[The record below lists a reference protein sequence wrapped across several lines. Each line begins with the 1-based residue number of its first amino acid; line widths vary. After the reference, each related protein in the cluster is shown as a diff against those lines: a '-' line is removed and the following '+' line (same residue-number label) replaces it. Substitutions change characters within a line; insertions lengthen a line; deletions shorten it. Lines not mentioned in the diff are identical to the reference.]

1 MDRGKSLFVIANA
14 VVLIALAWL
23 LFSQVDASA
32 TMAALSGARFELIL
46 LGILCYL
53 GVIIVTAARYK
64 VLSDKLGFRI
74 SLWQFAKAH
83 LSSLILS
90 DVTPGRVGYAYF
102 TVILK
107 KHGVRPSQSARILG
121 VGLAFDFLFRALSLA
136 FLALVAA
143 PLVFGQNVAIAF
155 IISAAT
161 LFAVLALS
169 IRNALAFKALKLIP
183 VFGERLSQAYDAVH
197 SKGLGAR
204 TLLWSLV
211 LSGIGTLLRGLGWLF
226 VFNSLLP
233 IGFPADT
240 VILFSAVMAVVTG
253 LTFIPLSIAGLG
265 VQEGVGTAVFSGL
278 LFAAAPAC
286 AAAMLLCR
294 AMEILVDCTGLL
306 WLGLGRK

>member
-14 VVLIALAWL
+14 IVLVGLAWL
-23 LFSQVDASA
+23 LFSQVDLSA
-32 TMAALSGARFELIL
+32 IIAALAGANYWFIV
-46 LGILCYL
+46 LGIACYA

-64 VLSDKLGFRI
+64 ALSDKLGFRV
-74 SLWQFAKAH
+74 SLWQFVKAH

-102 TVILK
+102 AVILGK
-107 KHGVRPSQSARILG
+107 AGVRASQSARILG

-155 IISAAT
+155 AISAAT
-161 LFAVLALS
+161 LLAVIALS
-169 IRNALAFKALKLIP
+169 IRNSLAFKALKLVP
-183 VFGERLSQAYDAVH
+183 AFGEKLAQAYDAVH
-197 SKGLGAR
+197 SKGLGAG
-204 TLLWSLV
+204 TLFVSLL

-226 VFNSLLP
+226 VFNALLP
-233 IGFPADT
+233 IGFSIDT
-240 VILFSAVMAVVTG
+240 IILFSAVMAVVTG

-278 LFAAAPAC
+278 LAASAPAC

-306 WLGLGRK
+306 WLGLGKK

>member
-14 VVLIALAWL
+14 AVLIALAWL
-23 LFSQVDASA
+23 LFSQVDLSA
-32 TMAALSGARFELIL
+32 IISALAGANYWFIALGMA
-46 LGILCYL
+46 CYA
-53 GVIIVTAARYK
+53 GVITVTAARYK
-64 VLSDKLGFRI
+64 VLSDKLGFKI
-74 SLWQFAKAH
+74 SLWQFTKAH

-102 TVILK
+102 AVILGK
-107 KHGVRPSQSARILG
+107 AGMRPSQSGRVLG

-155 IISAAT
+155 AISAAT
-161 LFAVLALS
+161 LLAVLALS
-169 IRNALAFKALKLIP
+169 IRNSFASRLLTMIP
-183 VFGERLSQAYDAVH
+183 VFGDKLSQAYDAVH
-197 SKGLGAR
+197 SKGLGAG
-204 TLLWSLV
+204 TLFFSLA

-226 VFNSLLP
+226 VFNALLP
-233 IGFPADT
+233 IGFGLDT
-240 VILFSAVMAVVTG
+240 IIIFSAVMAVVTG

-278 LFAAAPAC
+278 LFAASPVC

-294 AMEILVDCTGLL
+294 AMELLVDCSGLL
-306 WLGLGRK
+306 WLGIGKK

>member
-23 LFSQVDASA
+23 LFSQVDLSA
-32 TMAALSGARFELIL
+32 IMAALAGANYWFIVF
-46 LGILCYL
+46 GMACYVC
-53 GVIIVTAARYK
+53 VIAVTAARYA

-74 SLWQFAKAH
+74 SLWQFTKAH

-102 TVILK
+102 AVILGK
-107 KHGVRPSQSARILG
+107 AGVRPSQSGRILG

-143 PLVFGQNVAIAF
+143 PLVFGQNVAVAF
-155 IISAAT
+155 AISAAT

-169 IRNALAFKALKLIP
+169 IRNSFAFRLLKMLP
-183 VFGERLSQAYDAVH
+183 VFGDKLSQAYDAVH
-197 SKGLGAR
+197 SKGLGAG
-204 TLLWSLV
+204 TLFLSLA
-211 LSGIGTLLRGLGWLF
+211 LSGFGTLLRGLGWLF
-226 VFNSLLP
+226 VFNALLP
-233 IGFPADT
+233 IGFGLDT
-240 VILFSAVMAVVTG
+240 IILFSAVMAVVTG

-278 LFAAAPAC
+278 LFTATPAC

-294 AMEILVDCTGLL
+294 AMEIFVDCSGLL
-306 WLGLGRK
+306 WLGIGKK